1 MNRLKFGVVIRSK
14 KKNYYNFQ
22 PLTFF
27 KKSVEGAANRVEVIE
42 NLKTYFYRLFSPAMR
57 ANVSDM
63 STCQTPANSLEIM
76 FIE

>member
-22 PLTFF
+22 PITFL

-42 NLKTYFYRLFSPAMR
+42 NLKNMRNRVFSPAMR
-57 ANVSDM
+57 ANISDM
-63 STCQTPANSLEIM
+63 STCQPPC
-76 FIE
+76 